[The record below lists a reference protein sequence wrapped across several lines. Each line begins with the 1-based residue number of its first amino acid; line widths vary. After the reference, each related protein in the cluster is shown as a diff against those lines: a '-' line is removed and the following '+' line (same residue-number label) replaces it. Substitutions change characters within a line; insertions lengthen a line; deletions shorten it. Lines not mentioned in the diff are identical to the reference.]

1 MKLKIQSIK
10 LKGSP
15 KHEIPMTR
23 EGLQRR
29 AGILPAWRARQRER
43 NDALHRSVFASS
55 PSNIQHSIA
64 SWERSAELQLC
75 AKQPART
82 SVNAPSWSSA
92 LLPGVKLK
100 GSPKHEIP
108 MTRAWP
114 SDWSLIFGHSLE
126 L

>member
-1 MKLKIQSIK
+1 MKLKVQSIK

-43 NDALHRSVFASS
+43 KDAPHRSVFASS
-55 PSNIQHSIA
+55 LSNIQHSIA
-64 SWERSAELQLC
+64 SWVRSAGLQPC

-82 SVNAPSWSSA
+82 GVNAPSWSSA

-100 GSPKHEIP
+100 GNRKHEIP
-108 MTRAWP
+108 RTDHGPRTT
-114 SDWSLIFGHSLE
+114 DH
-126 L
+126 